1 MEMLFY
7 ENIEEFVEN
16 IMNDY
21 DSGDIKDKNFS
32 IIAKYNEAKEIVQ
45 ELIFNG
51 CHLKSINLHDGIVDG
66 YYNEYIITISSI
78 DNDYEIWC
86 EKMKHEND
94 EYLRDFSSKA
104 FILDNC
110 SSKVICNCQGSKVYE
125 VTIDE
130 YEEHCKT
137 VCGYECCEYCD
148 CCYRDNEEK
157 NEVRTTK
164 ESYTVNGKTVSKE
177 EFDKYDSDIKKRIK
191 EFEDEINTFKR
202 MLFYL

>member
-110 SSKVICNCQGSKVYE
+110 SSKVICKVCRRR
-125 VTIDE
+125 IL
-130 YEEHCKT
+130 
-137 VCGYECCEYCD
+137 
-148 CCYRDNEEK
+148 
-157 NEVRTTK
+157 
-164 ESYTVNGKTVSKE
+164 
-177 EFDKYDSDIKKRIK
+177 DS
-191 EFEDEINTFKR
+191 FF
-202 MLFYL
+202 